1 MMMYRVGYLDDEKD
15 IIDDYKRRLIRRDIE
30 LIIAPSGYSM
40 AEVKKWIVKENVK
53 CMLVDYQLS
62 VEYDFNGTDFVSY
75 LNDEL
80 PGLPCIII
88 TSYREDSVEEN
99 VVISKCIIDRD
110 LMSGNEKEFSQF
122 CADLIQATEVF
133 DNNLKKYKEKYKY
146 LLEKKRAGTITSEE
160 EEDFFSV
167 YRIMRAYSEVD
178 NLPENLLKPEI
189 SSQIEELLEKLDTL
203 LEQK

>member
-1 MMMYRVGYLDDEKD
+1 MCRVGYLDDEKD
-15 IIDDYKRRLIRRDIE
+15 IMDDYKRRLKRRDIE
-30 LIIAPSGYSM
+30 LIIAPSGCSM

-62 VEYDFNGTDFVSY
+62 AEYDFNGTDFVSY

-99 VVISKCIIDRD
+99 VVISQCIIDRD

-133 DNNLKKYKEKYKY
+133 DNNLKKYKEKYEY
-146 LLEKKRAGTITSEE
+146 LLKKKEEGTITSEE
-160 EEDFFSV
+160 EEEFFAV

-178 NLPENLLKPEI
+178 NLPEDLLKPEV
-189 SSQIEELLEKLDTL
+189 SSQIEDLLEKLDTL

>member
-1 MMMYRVGYLDDEKD
+1 MYRVGYLDDEKD
-15 IIDDYKRRLIRRDIE
+15 IMDDYKKRLKGRDIE
-30 LIIAPSGYSM
+30 LVMAPSSCSM
-40 AEVKKWIVKENVK
+40 TEVKKWIVKENVK

-62 VEYDFNGTDFVSY
+62 AEYDFNGTDFVSY

-110 LMSGNEKEFSQF
+110 LMAGNEKEFSQF
-122 CADLIQATEVF
+122 CADLIQATEVY
-133 DNNLKKYKEKYKY
+133 DNNMQKYKGKYAY
-146 LLEKKRAGTITSEE
+146 LLEKKKSGTITNEE
-160 EEDFFSV
+160 EEDFFAI
-167 YRIMRAYSEVD
+167 YRIMRAYGEVD
-178 NLPENLLKPEI
+178 YLPENLLKPEV
-189 SSQIEELLEKLDTL
+189 SGQLEDLLKKLDTL

>member
-1 MMMYRVGYLDDEKD
+1 MYRVGYLDDEKD
-15 IIDDYKRRLIRRDIE
+15 IIDDYKKRLKRRDIE
-30 LIIAPSGYSM
+30 LIIAPSGCSM

-62 VEYDFNGTDFVSY
+62 TEYDFNGTDFVSY

-88 TSYREDSVEEN
+88 TSYRESSVEEN

-110 LMSGNEKEFSQF
+110 LMAGNEKEFSQF
-122 CADLIQATEVF
+122 CVDLIQATEVY
-133 DNNLKKYKEKYKY
+133 DNNMQKYKEKYEH
-146 LLEKKRAGTITSEE
+146 LLEKKRNRTITSEE
-160 EEDFFSV
+160 EEEFFAV
-167 YRIMRAYSEVD
+167 FRIMRAYGEVD
-178 NLPENLLKPEI
+178 NLPENLLKPEV
-189 SSQIEELLEKLDTL
+189 SSQIEDLLKKLDTL

>member
-1 MMMYRVGYLDDEKD
+1 MYRVGYLDDEKD

-30 LIIAPSGYSM
+30 LVIAPSGCSM

-62 VEYDFNGTDFVSY
+62 EEYDFNGTDFVSY

-99 VVISKCIIDRD
+99 VVISKCIVDRD
-110 LMSGNEKEFSQF
+110 LMSGNEKEFAQF

-146 LLEKKRAGTITSEE
+146 LLEKKKARTLTSEE
-160 EEDFFSV
+160 EEEFFAV
-167 YRIMRAYSEVD
+167 YRIMRAYGEVD
-178 NLPENLLKPEI
+178 NLPENLLKPEV
-189 SSQIEELLEKLDTL
+189 SSQIEDLLEKLDTL

>member
-1 MMMYRVGYLDDEKD
+1 MYRVGYLDDEKD

-30 LIIAPSGYSM
+30 LVIAPSGCSM

-99 VVISKCIIDRD
+99 VVISKCIVDRD
-110 LMSGNEKEFSQF
+110 LMSGNEKEFAQF

-146 LLEKKRAGTITSEE
+146 LLEKKKAGTFTSEE
-160 EEDFFSV
+160 EEEFFAV
-167 YRIMRAYSEVD
+167 YRIMRAYGEVD
-178 NLPENLLKPEI
+178 NLPENLLKPEV
-189 SSQIEELLEKLDTL
+189 SSQIEDLLEKLDTL

>member
-1 MMMYRVGYLDDEKD
+1 MYKVGYLDDEKE
-15 IIDDYKRRLIRRDIE
+15 IINDYMKRLQRRDIE
-30 LIIAPSGYSM
+30 LLVAPSDCSL

-62 VEYDFNGTDFVSY
+62 AGYDFNGTELISY

-80 PGLPCIII
+80 PGLPCMIL

-99 VVISKCIIDRD
+99 IVLSPCIVERD
-110 LMSGNEKEFSQF
+110 VMAGSEKDFSRF

-133 DNNLKKYKEKYKY
+133 ENNLNKHRERYTNLLQKKK
-146 LLEKKRAGTITSEE
+146 AGTITNAEE
-160 EEDFFSV
+160 EEFFAV
-167 YRIMRAYSEVD
+167 FRVMRAYGEVD
-178 NLPENLLKPEI
+178 DLPETLLRPEVSNRIDELLK
-189 SSQIEELLEKLDTL
+189 KMDAL